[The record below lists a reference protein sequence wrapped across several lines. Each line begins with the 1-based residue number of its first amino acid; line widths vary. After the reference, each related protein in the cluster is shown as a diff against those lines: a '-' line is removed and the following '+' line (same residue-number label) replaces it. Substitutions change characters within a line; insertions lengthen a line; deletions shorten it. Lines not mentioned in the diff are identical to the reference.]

1 MFNKTAIAF
10 GLAIVAGT
18 AVAAPTDS
26 MDTSANANVSA
37 NASTAGMNASAG
49 AGHDMAAHFKKLDTD
64 GNGVL
69 SMSEA
74 QANPTVAKLYESLKT
89 NESIKTDPATGNWIC
104 DEGDVGGVE
113 PGPVSAFD
121 QLTPAAWPASGRYT
135 AINGGIQQEQP
146 GAVLHGQAHEVPRP
160 DLVEERGQLVVRL
173 KQNITA
179 LSPIATCRAST
190 RHPFFT
196 TKSLGSRS
204 ANSTADLNDGA
215 INEHNSDPLLKI
227 HTRNK
232 QHLPERKHQPVRR
245 RASADARGFG
255 RAQPH

>member
-89 NESIKTDPATGNWIC
+89 NESIKTDPAAKASDSKPSGVTLEQFKAGMEAATGGTAGPAVSGG
-104 DEGDVGGVE
+104 DTYTVMKDGTKKKMSEG
-113 PGPVSAFD
+113 AM
-121 QLTPAAWPASGRYT
+121 
-135 AINGGIQQEQP
+135 
-146 GAVLHGQAHEVPRP
+146 
-160 DLVEERGQLVVRL
+160 
-173 KQNITA
+173 
-179 LSPIATCRAST
+179 
-190 RHPFFT
+190 
-196 TKSLGSRS
+196 
-204 ANSTADLNDGA
+204 
-215 INEHNSDPLLKI
+215 
-227 HTRNK
+227 
-232 QHLPERKHQPVRR
+232 
-245 RASADARGFG
+245 
-255 RAQPH
+255 RAQDVEVETAVKASEVIHFLLFIP